1 MSLRALALLLLV
13 FSASS
18 VGAEEPISIAVM
30 EFTSKGGVTQDQ
42 MDALSDMLS
51 NQIRSMGNY
60 KVIGKSD
67 IRSMLTMEEQR
78 QRLSTCSDQSCLAE
92 IGGALGARWVVVGNV
107 SLFGKT
113 YLLNLKLIDVVGANV
128 ASGVSRSIEGGE
140 DQLLAELPGA
150 AKEMFDAVADRFK
163 AAAKKDDPP
172 EEPGEKKEERKTE
185 VVKKVA
191 KEGVKKDVVK
201 ESPPAQK
208 GDWGLWITASG
219 VGLSVVGD
227 QEDADFTCATN
238 DLKGGR
244 IGFAADV
251 TGGYSIN
258 RWLALIIRLGGYYA
272 QGTMEGIS
280 RWRYSVDVGL
290 GLKVSVPLD
299 SWIEPVAEGTVGVDF
314 MHDDSR
320 EDGGDLV
327 PVDGLGIVLNTS
339 IGADFYFTTSWFMG
353 LRGGVALRHYFQ
365 LKEDGVST
373 NAQST
378 ILGLFGAAT
387 SGWKF

>member
-1 MSLRALALLLLV
+1 MYFRALVLVLVV

-18 VGAEEPISIAVM
+18 TMADEPISIAVM

-67 IRSMLTMEEQR
+67 IHSMLTLEEQK
-78 QRLSTCSDQSCLAE
+78 QRLSSCTDQSCLAE

-113 YLLNLKLIDVVGANV
+113 YLLNLKLIDVAGANV
-128 ASGVSRSIEGGE
+128 ASGISRSIEGGE
-140 DQLLAELPGA
+140 DQLLAELPGV
-150 AKEMFDAVADRFK
+150 AKELFDAVAHRFK
-163 AAAKKDDPP
+163 TAAKEGDPP
-172 EEPGEKKEERKTE
+172 EEFGEKKEERKTE
-185 VVKKVA
+185 VVKKIV
-191 KEGVKKDVVK
+191 KEEVKK

-208 GDWGLWITASG
+208 GKWGLWITASG
-219 VGLSVVGD
+219 VGLSVVSD
-227 QEDADFTCATN
+227 NEDADFSCATN

-258 RWLALIIRLGGYYA
+258 RWLTLIGRVGGYYA
-272 QGTMEGIS
+272 QGTMDGIS
-280 RWRYSVDVGL
+280 RWRYSIDVGL

-299 SWIEPVAEGTVGVDF
+299 SWIEPVAEGTIGVDF
-314 MHDDSR
+314 MLDDSR

-327 PVDGLGIVLNTS
+327 PVDGIGIVLNTS
-339 IGADFYFTTSWFMG
+339 IGADFYFTTTWFMG

-378 ILGLFGAAT
+378 VLGLFGAAT

>member
-1 MSLRALALLLLV
+1 MRFRALALILV
-13 FSASS
+13 LFSAT
-18 VGAEEPISIAVM
+18 AAIAAEPISIAVM

-67 IRSMLTMEEQR
+67 ISSMLTLEEQK
-78 QRLSTCSDQSCLAE
+78 QRLSSCTDQSCLAE

-113 YLLNLKLIDVVGANV
+113 HLLNLKLIDVEGASV

-163 AAAKKDDPP
+163 PAAKEGDPP
-172 EEPGEKKEERKTE
+172 EDPGEKQEERKTE
-185 VVKKVA
+185 VVKKA
-191 KEGVKKDVVK
+191 VK
-201 ESPPAQK
+201 EEPSKELA
-208 GDWGLWITASG
+208 GRWGLWITAAG
-219 VGLSVVGD
+219 VGLSVVAD
-227 QEDADFTCATN
+227 QEDADFSCATN

-251 TGGYSIN
+251 SGGHRIN
-258 RWLALIIRLGGYYA
+258 RWLALIGRVGGYYA
-272 QGTMEGIS
+272 MGSTAGSS
-280 RWRYSVDVGL
+280 RYRYSIDVGL

-314 MHDDSR
+314 MRDDNR
-320 EDGGDLV
+320 EGGGDLV
-327 PVDGLGIVLNTS
+327 PVEGIGIVLNTS
-339 IGADFYFTTSWFMG
+339 IGADFYFTTTWFLG

-365 LKEDGVST
+365 LQDDGQNT

-378 ILGLFGAAT
+378 NLGLFGAVA
-387 SGWKF
+387 SGWRF